1 MNETLKKKKI
11 IESLMDK
18 NTLVTK
24 QILDDVEKNID
35 KYYEEITPASAPSQ
49 KHNVEVVFSYQDFN
63 KKRVVQDFVGHMTV
77 RFKQME
83 ALLRSRQELQ
93 QLTSI
98 SRVTPGS
105 SVSIIGLIMDKY
117 ITKNEHISLV
127 MEDRSGKSIKVI
139 ITKNSAN
146 YTLAKDLSLDQ
157 VIGIVGRAGDNV
169 IFASA
174 VLLPDIP
181 MQQQVK
187 QSPDE
192 TYAVALSDTEMGAKE
207 FMHDEFQRFLAWIQ
221 GKWGSEEQRR
231 IASKVGYV
239 FLVGD
244 VVAGIGIYPGQESEV
259 AYSSVKQ
266 MYDEAALALASIP
279 SHIPIIICAG
289 NHDSV
294 RLSEPQPCLD
304 KEHAAA
310 LYNLPNVIMVSNP
323 SWLNIH
329 ASEEFSGF
337 SILLYHGMSYPYY
350 ADTVNSIR
358 QSGRQASDK
367 TELVMEY
374 LLKCRHLAPAH
385 TSAMYIPDPQRDE
398 LVIERIPDYF
408 LSGHIHKSR
417 VKTYRGVNMVV
428 GSCWQPST
436 QFQQKMGHVPDPCVV
451 PVLGLHDRKVTLFDF
466 KHDQQ

>member
-1 MNETLKKKKI
+1 MNNTAKKKVI
-11 IESLMDK
+11 IESLMQN

-24 QILDDVEKNID
+24 AILEDVENNID
-35 KYYEEITPASAPSQ
+35 RYYQETQPKPSSSKY
-49 KHNVEVVFSYQDFN
+49 NVEVVYSYQDFN
-63 KKRVVQDFVGHMTV
+63 KKRVVQDFVGHMNA

-83 ALLRSRQELQ
+83 LILRSRQELQ
-93 QLTSI
+93 HLTSI
-98 SRVTPGS
+98 ARVTPGS
-105 SVSIIGLIMDKY
+105 SVSIIGLILDKY
-117 ITKNEHISLV
+117 VTKNEHISLE

-139 ITKNSAN
+139 ITKNSKD
-146 YTLAKDLSLDQ
+146 YSIAKDLSLDQ

-181 MQQQVK
+181 LQQQVK

-192 TYAVALSDTEMGAKE
+192 TYVVVLSDTEMGSNN

-221 GKWGSEEQRR
+221 GKWGNAEQRR

-239 FLVGD
+239 FVVGD
-244 VVAGIGIYPGQESEV
+244 IVAGIGIYPGQETEV
-259 AYSSVKQ
+259 AYNSVKQ
-266 MYDEAALALASIP
+266 MYDEAALAFASIP
-279 SHIPIIICAG
+279 KHIPIIMCAG

-304 KEHAAA
+304 IDHAAA
-310 LYNLPNVIMVSNP
+310 LYELPNITMVSNP

-329 ASEEFSGF
+329 ASEDFSGF
-337 SILLYHGMSYPYY
+337 SILLYHGMSYPYF

-374 LLKCRHLAPAH
+374 LLKCRHLAPSH
-385 TSAMYIPDPQRDE
+385 TSSFYIPDPKHDA
-398 LVIERIPDYF
+398 LVIDSIPDYF
-408 LSGHIHKSR
+408 LSGHIHKAR
-417 VKTYRGVNMVV
+417 VKTYRGVNLVV

-436 QFQQKMGHVPDPCVV
+436 QFQQRMGHNPDPCVV
-451 PVLGLHDRKVTLFDF
+451 PVLNLQNRKITLFDF